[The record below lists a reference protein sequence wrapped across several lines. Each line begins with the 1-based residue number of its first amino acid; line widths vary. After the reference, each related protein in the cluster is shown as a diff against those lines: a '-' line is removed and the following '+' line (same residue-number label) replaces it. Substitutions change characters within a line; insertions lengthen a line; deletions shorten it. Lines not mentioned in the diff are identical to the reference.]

1 MVLSFTPRLC
11 KSVHFAFSQPT
22 APTQS
27 YNSCFGP
34 RSQRKGSLMKV
45 SHESLCLPTGG
56 VIRCRHRTNTHTEL
70 RIRGGHRSKQQRQC
84 RPAPACA
91 RKSPPRVVHSKET
104 RQDGRHRR
112 RDVQPLA
119 SSTFF
124 PCWRTVPL
132 VSGGARYE
140 AARMLLVLVL
150 ARAAGN
156 LSTSPTS
163 CLALFMPA
171 SKTHHTRRDARP
183 PTTCASLLH
192 TTNTDG

>member
-1 MVLSFTPRLC
+1 M
-11 KSVHFAFSQPT
+11 QI
-22 APTQS
+22 
-27 YNSCFGP
+27 G
-34 RSQRKGSLMKV
+34 
-45 SHESLCLPTGG
+45 SLCLFSTDRPDPKLQLLLRTPLPTKRFSDES
-56 VIRCRHRTNTHTEL
+56 VSRISLFAYWWRYPLPPPYKHTHRTQKK
-70 RIRGGHRSKQQRQC
+70 RSHRTKQQRQC